1 MVRNQVRDTPIYE
14 QMRSFLKLFLDLI
27 LSHQINSDILP
38 NSSAT
43 LYVLICLY
51 RETYEQ
57 LVQILVQSQVGG
69 HGVDLVGVNLSEF
82 TTLSKKHI

>member
-1 MVRNQVRDTPIYE
+1 MVRNQIRDTPIYE

-27 LSHQINSDILP
+27 LSHQINSDLIP

-51 RETYEQ
+51 QDTYQQ
-57 LVQILVQSQVGG
+57 LVQILVQSQVSIKLIK
-69 HGVDLVGVNLSEF
+69 HGTRMKAF
-82 TTLSKKHI
+82 